1 MATYTANQGGTF
13 TPVAHATNANNL
25 ALTADTAGDVA
36 TVTMIG
42 WGGRGTTSTGY
53 RTRWGRATTVGATPT
68 ALTLSTSN
76 SNSAATC
83 TVNTYG
89 TPPILAADPT
99 ALFAIDWN
107 LVGGGGVIVLPI
119 GGGWMVVGGGATPP
133 TALYGQIACGN
144 IAGADA
150 NLSSYAIT
158 FSE

>member
-53 RTRWGRATTVGATPT
+53 RTRWGRATTLGVTPT
-68 ALTLSTSN
+68 ALTLSSSN
-76 SNSAATC
+76 SNAAATC
-83 TVNTYG
+83 TVNTY
-89 TPPILAADPT
+89 TTAPVLAADPT

-119 GGGWMVVGGGATPP
+119 GGGWMVVGLAAPY
-133 TALYGQIACGN
+133 AQIACGN

-150 NLSSYAIT
+150 NLSSYMTT

>member
-1 MATYTANQGGTF
+1 MATFTANQGGTF

-25 ALTADTAGDVA
+25 TLHADTAGDVA
-36 TVTMIG
+36 MVTMIG

-53 RTRWGRATTVGATPT
+53 RTRWGRATTNGATPT
-68 ALTLSTSN
+68 ALTLNSSN
-76 SNSAATC
+76 PSVAALC
-83 TVNTYG
+83 SVNTYG
-89 TPPILAADPT
+89 TAPILAADPA

-119 GGGWMVVGGGATPP
+119 NGGWFVVG
-133 TALYGQIACGN
+133 TAAPYAQIACGN

-150 NLSSYAIT
+150 NLSSYMIA